1 MQLSRAVEYGVRA
14 MQYLATREG
23 ICHGDEISKRM
34 GIPDS
39 FLRKI
44 LQRLVSAAL
53 IRSHRGFAGGFSLA
67 RSADDISLLQILEA
81 VDGEFT
87 LNPCLKSTVSEDASC
102 VLDHNC
108 TLQRAFAS
116 AQNAM
121 KQTLAGYSL
130 RSLVGVEVPTAI
142 P

>member
-1 MQLSRAVEYGVRA
+1 MPQCHIPLLMHHSRTRHGV
-14 MQYLATREG
+14 
-23 ICHGDEISKRM
+23 S
-34 GIPDS
+34 
-39 FLRKI
+39 
-44 LQRLVSAAL
+44 LQVQGWEWSGLTV
-53 IRSHRGFAGGFSLA
+53 
-67 RSADDISLLQILEA
+67 
-81 VDGEFT
+81 
-87 LNPCLKSTVSEDASC
+87 NPCLKSTVSEDASC